1 MKTVQNI
8 LLGLIAFSLL
18 AGCGGL
24 SRKAVEKRY
33 YTLDVKRERVEGK
46 PFSGKVLK
54 IRRMRISPLY
64 DGRELV
70 YKLGGERMESDFYN
84 LFFMP
89 PVELLSHD
97 LGRWMDASDVFSGTV
112 SPASLADA
120 DYTLEGV
127 VNVLYGD
134 FSNGRKVAVVEMQFF
149 LLDERKAD
157 NHIVFS
163 RNYAERT
170 PITDNSPTAVVR
182 GMREGVRNIFMQ
194 LENDLREQV
203 ASGI

>member
-1 MKTVQNI
+1 MKTVHRI
-8 LLGLIAFSLL
+8 LFVLVTLSLL

-33 YTLDVKRERVEGK
+33 YTLDVQRERAEAAPVSEK
-46 PFSGKVLK
+46 LLKV
-54 IRRMRISPLY
+54 RRMQISPLY

-70 YKLGGERMESDFYN
+70 YKLDNGRMESDFYN

-97 LGRWMDASDVFSGTV
+97 LDRWMDGAGLFAGSV
-112 SPASLADA
+112 SPASLAEA

-134 FSNGRKVAVVEMQFF
+134 FSGGRESALVEMQFF
-149 LLDERKAD
+149 LIDERSAE

-163 RNYAERT
+163 RNYSVRT
-170 PITDNSPTAVVR
+170 PVSGNSPASVVQ
-182 GMREGVRNIFMQ
+182 GMREGARAVFTS
-194 LENDLREQV
+194 LESDLRTFL
-203 ASGI
+203 AGKL